1 MANRGSLGFPQ
12 MIVFTYPGQGSQK
25 PGMGAAWAD
34 HPSWELVAEA
44 SVAADR
50 DVEHLLLEA
59 DADELTETRNSQL
72 ATFVTSMIV
81 LDAVTRL
88 GAEAAGHAGHSLGEY
103 SALTAAGVLD
113 FSDAVRLVTE
123 RGDAMQAAADE
134 RHGTMAA
141 VLGLDDDQVQIAC
154 HRVGGEVWVANHN
167 APGQVVIAGLPDDVA
182 KAAVIARELGAKRT
196 LPLAVG
202 GAFHTPLMAPA
213 RDRLQKAI
221 DKTEF
226 RDPIG
231 SVIANV
237 DAADHPRSDDWP
249 DLLKAQLCSP
259 VRWRQTLRCLED
271 CGFTTFVELGPGST
285 LTGMAKRT
293 LKEAKLIS
301 VGTPNDLDG
310 LLEALAPQPT
320 VDTTMLEGEHLFATE
335 RLIVSPAAGIFC
347 PEPSCRPGSPIGV
360 GHLIGRVGDNEV
372 RSPFEGELM
381 GVLALEGERL
391 MTSQPIAW
399 LRIP

>member
-1 MANRGSLGFPQ
+1 MAARTSLGFEL

-50 DVEHLLLEA
+50 DIEHLLLHA

-134 RHGTMAA
+134 REGTMAA
-141 VLGLDDDQVQIAC
+141 VLGLDDDKIQIGC
-154 HRVGGEVWVANHN
+154 QRVGGEAWVANHN
-167 APGQVVIAGLPDDVA
+167 APGQVVIAGVPEDVDKASEIA
-182 KAAVIARELGAKRT
+182 KELGAKRAMP
-196 LPLAVG
+196 LPVG

-221 DKTEF
+221 DRTEF

-231 SVIANV
+231 TVVANV
-237 DAADHPRSDDWP
+237 DATAHARAEDWP
-249 DLLKAQLCSP
+249 ELLKAQLCSP
-259 VRWRQTLRCLED
+259 VRWRQTLRLLD
-271 CGFTTFVELGPGST
+271 DSGFKTFVELGPGAV

-293 LKEAKLIS
+293 VDGAKLIT
-301 VGTPNDLDG
+301 VNAPDDLDG

-320 VDTTMLEGEHLFATE
+320 ADSSAFEGEHLFATE
-335 RLIVSPAAGIFC
+335 RLVVSPGAGIFA
-347 PEPSCRPGSPIGV
+347 PEADCEPGSAISV
-360 GHLIGRVGDNEV
+360 GHLIGRVSDHEV
-372 RSPFEGELM
+372 RSPFAGELM
-381 GVLALEGERL
+381 GVLALEGERV

-399 LRIP
+399 LRTR